1 MFEAQRISIVCGG
14 AALFACVCLTTIAC
28 VCTVR
33 MVRFWPRSQ
42 RAEGV
47 VTAAVLRLK
56 GCAGD
61 DDWWTLTIEYADHT
75 GTRRRAS
82 VDVVRNPYQSL
93 KNRSGCPTART
104 CLVIGARD
112 YDVGDRVPIRYDPDN
127 PAFAVINT
135 FNGTW
140 LGLLALDSL
149 VLGLVAILVWVA
161 GGWLAVWPGP
171 PSG

>member
-1 MFEAQRISIVCGG
+1 MWEARLIPIVCGG
-14 AALFACVCLTTIAC
+14 AALFAFACLAALAC

-33 MVRFWPRSQ
+33 MVRFWPRSR

-47 VTAAVLRLK
+47 VTAAVLRMK
-56 GCAGD
+56 GCGGD

-82 VDVVRNPYQSL
+82 VDVVRNPYRSL
-93 KNRSGCPTART
+93 RNRSGCPAART
-104 CLVIGARD
+104 WLVIGTRD

-127 PAFAVINT
+127 PAFVVINT
-135 FNGTW
+135 FAGAW
-140 LGLLALDSL
+140 LGLFALDGA

-161 GGWLAVWPGP
+161 GGWLGVWPGP